1 MLNYKLA
8 LPILLL
14 NSYLFS
20 SNIDLELENYLN
32 KGAKTTLIK
41 TDRLKTYYLNSKKSY
56 WLDENGLKNI
66 SLEFINLVKND
77 PVYKPKANELFNINT
92 LESKISSLDKDSQNY
107 NKELLDIEI
116 LLTEIY
122 DKYSGFLLR
131 GSIKWDEFQKKLKEV
146 RLKDIDVQW
155 DRVFVKNDTKKIL
168 EDMISSNNIEVIQEK
183 LDTNYP
189 HKKELAKSIDNLEK
203 IIEAGDYIK
212 LPAFNF
218 F

>member
-20 SNIDLELENYLN
+20 SSINLELENYLN

-56 WLDENGLKNI
+56 WLVENGVKNI

-146 RLKDIDVQW
+146 RLKDIDVQS
-155 DRVFVKNDTKKIL
+155 RI
-168 EDMISSNNIEVIQEK
+168 
-183 LDTNYP
+183 
-189 HKKELAKSIDNLEK
+189 KELVWA
-203 IIEAGDYIK
+203 
-212 LPAFNF
+212 
-218 F
+218 